1 MHSHTQ
7 LEFILEAVPALI
19 GYVGLDE
26 RYRFNNLV
34 YQDWFGRPVE
44 EFVGRTVRDV
54 IGDVAYATVAPHV
67 RAALAGRLVTFESE
81 LTYRV
86 G

>member
-1 MHSHTQ
+1 MHSHTR
-7 LEFILEAVPALI
+7 LEFIVEAVPALI
-19 GYVGLDE
+19 GYVDPDE

-54 IGDVAYATVAPHV
+54 IGDVAFRRTPPRDARTSP
-67 RAALAGRLVTFESE
+67 GR
-81 LTYRV
+81 R
-86 G
+86 GC

>member
-1 MHSHTQ
+1 MHSHTR

-19 GYVGLDE
+19 GYVDLDE
-26 RYRFNNLV
+26 RYRFNNLA

-54 IGDVAYATVAPHV
+54 LGDVAYATVAPHV
-67 RAALAGRLVTFESE
+67 RRRARRPSRHLRERADLS
-81 LTYRV
+81 
-86 G
+86 